1 MRDTTN
7 SSITI
12 HIAGEANQAV
22 LLPNAATVHN
32 EQTAKSKQN
41 NDFLIV
47 LLYRQLSVY
56 RQYVVSCQSSVYRQ
70 QSLIRDANSEH
81 ALTDLRLFLYVKER
95 PEVTIL
101 SWGKG
106 RKDLTYAPKNCR
118 SSLLLRCKFLDPLQ
132 FSRPVTIFSTSNL
145 IRLRPHIKILSTL
158 LKKKERT
165 SPIWETSSLL
175 YFDSFC
181 SNEIIQRLELQLLQL
196 LRQEPQFQQQPS

>member
-1 MRDTTN
+1 MRDT
-7 SSITI
+7 SSISITI

-22 LLPNAATVHN
+22 LLPNAAIVHN

-56 RQYVVSCQSSVYRQ
+56 RQSSECCQS
-70 QSLIRDANSEH
+70 SLIRDANSEH

-106 RKDLTYAPKNCR
+106 RKDLTYAPKIAGFFPYFDTN
-118 SSLLLRCKFLDPLQ
+118 SSTHYNFLGPLQ
-132 FSRPVTIFSTSNL
+132 FSQP
-145 IRLRPHIKILSTL
+145 
-158 LKKKERT
+158 RT
-165 SPIWETSSLL
+165 
-175 YFDSFC
+175 
-181 SNEIIQRLELQLLQL
+181 
-196 LRQEPQFQQQPS
+196 

>member
-1 MRDTTN
+1 MRDTT

-22 LLPNAATVHN
+22 LLPNAAIVHN

-56 RQYVVSCQSSVYRQ
+56 RQSSEYRQ

-106 RKDLTYAPKNCR
+106 KKDLTYTPKIAGFLPYFDTN
-118 SSLLLRCKFLDPLQ
+118 SSTHYNFLGPLQ
-132 FSRPVTIFSTSNL
+132 FSQP
-145 IRLRPHIKILSTL
+145 
-158 LKKKERT
+158 RT
-165 SPIWETSSLL
+165 
-175 YFDSFC
+175 
-181 SNEIIQRLELQLLQL
+181 
-196 LRQEPQFQQQPS
+196 

>member
-1 MRDTTN
+1 MRDT
-7 SSITI
+7 SSISITI

-22 LLPNAATVHN
+22 LLPNAAIVHN

-47 LLYRQLSVY
+47 LLYRQL
-56 RQYVVSCQSSVYRQ
+56 SVYRQ

-106 RKDLTYAPKNCR
+106 RKDLTYTPKIAGFLPYFDTK
-118 SSLLLRCKFLDPLQ
+118 SSTRYNFIGPLQ
-132 FSRPVTIFSTSNL
+132 FSQP
-145 IRLRPHIKILSTL
+145 
-158 LKKKERT
+158 RT
-165 SPIWETSSLL
+165 
-175 YFDSFC
+175 
-181 SNEIIQRLELQLLQL
+181 
-196 LRQEPQFQQQPS
+196 

>member
-1 MRDTTN
+1 MRDTT

-22 LLPNAATVHN
+22 LLPNAAIVHN

-56 RQYVVSCQSSVYRQ
+56 RQSSVCCQ
-70 QSLIRDANSEH
+70 QSLIRDASSED

-106 RKDLTYAPKNCR
+106 KKDLTYTPKIAGLLPYFDTN
-118 SSLLLRCKFLDPLQ
+118 SSTHYNFLGPLQ
-132 FSRPVTIFSTSNL
+132 FS
-145 IRLRPHIKILSTL
+145 
-158 LKKKERT
+158 
-165 SPIWETSSLL
+165 
-175 YFDSFC
+175 
-181 SNEIIQRLELQLLQL
+181 
-196 LRQEPQFQQQPS
+196 QPLT

>member
-1 MRDTTN
+1 MRDTT

-22 LLPNAATVHN
+22 LLPNAAIVHN

-47 LLYRQLSVY
+47 LLYRQS
-56 RQYVVSCQSSVYRQ
+56 
-70 QSLIRDANSEH
+70 SLIRDANSEH

-106 RKDLTYAPKNCR
+106 GKDLTYAPKIAGLLSYFDTN
-118 SSLLLRCKFLDPLQ
+118 SSTHYSFLGPLQ
-132 FSRPVTIFSTSNL
+132 FFN
-145 IRLRPHIKILSTL
+145 
-158 LKKKERT
+158 
-165 SPIWETSSLL
+165 
-175 YFDSFC
+175 
-181 SNEIIQRLELQLLQL
+181 LEL
-196 LRQEPQFQQQPS
+196 ESFAAAHKNSFNIT

>member
-1 MRDTTN
+1 MRDTTS

-22 LLPNAATVHN
+22 LLPNAAIVHN

-47 LLYRQLSVY
+47 LLYRQL
-56 RQYVVSCQSSVYRQ
+56 SVYRQ

-101 SWGKG
+101 S
-106 RKDLTYAPKNCR
+106 
-118 SSLLLRCKFLDPLQ
+118 
-132 FSRPVTIFSTSNL
+132 
-145 IRLRPHIKILSTL
+145 
-158 LKKKERT
+158 
-165 SPIWETSSLL
+165 
-175 YFDSFC
+175 
-181 SNEIIQRLELQLLQL
+181 
-196 LRQEPQFQQQPS
+196 

>member
-1 MRDTTN
+1 MRDTTS

-22 LLPNAATVHN
+22 LLPNAAIVQN

-56 RQYVVSCQSSVYRQ
+56 RQSSVCCQ

-106 RKDLTYAPKNCR
+106 RKDLTYTPKIADLLPYFDTR
-118 SSLLLRCKFLDPLQ
+118 SSTHYNFLGPLQ
-132 FSRPVTIFSTSNL
+132 FSRP
-145 IRLRPHIKILSTL
+145 
-158 LKKKERT
+158 RT
-165 SPIWETSSLL
+165 
-175 YFDSFC
+175 
-181 SNEIIQRLELQLLQL
+181 
-196 LRQEPQFQQQPS
+196 

>member
-1 MRDTTN
+1 MRDTTS

-56 RQYVVSCQSSVYRQ
+56 HQSSEYHQ

-106 RKDLTYAPKNCR
+106 RKDLTYAPKIADLLPYFDTN
-118 SSLLLRCKFLDPLQ
+118 SSTHYNFLGPLQ
-132 FSRPVTIFSTSNL
+132 FSQP
-145 IRLRPHIKILSTL
+145 
-158 LKKKERT
+158 RT
-165 SPIWETSSLL
+165 
-175 YFDSFC
+175 
-181 SNEIIQRLELQLLQL
+181 
-196 LRQEPQFQQQPS
+196 

>member
-1 MRDTTN
+1 MRDTTS

-22 LLPNAATVHN
+22 LLPNAAIVHN

-56 RQYVVSCQSSVYRQ
+56 HQYIVSRQL
-70 QSLIRDANSEH
+70 SLIRDANSEH

-106 RKDLTYAPKNCR
+106 RKDLTYAPKNAGLLPYFNTN
-118 SSLLLRCKFLDPLQ
+118 SSTHYNFIGPLQ
-132 FSRPVTIFSTSNL
+132 FSQP
-145 IRLRPHIKILSTL
+145 
-158 LKKKERT
+158 RT
-165 SPIWETSSLL
+165 
-175 YFDSFC
+175 
-181 SNEIIQRLELQLLQL
+181 
-196 LRQEPQFQQQPS
+196 

>member
-1 MRDTTN
+1 MRDTT

-22 LLPNAATVHN
+22 LLPNAAIVHN

-56 RQYVVSCQSSVYRQ
+56 RQSSEYRQSSVCCQSSVYRQ

-81 ALTDLRLFLYVKER
+81 TLTDLRLFLYVKER

-101 SWGKG
+101 SQGKG
-106 RKDLTYAPKNCR
+106 RKDLTYTPKIAGFLPYFDTK
-118 SSLLLRCKFLDPLQ
+118 SSTHYNFLGPLQ
-132 FSRPVTIFSTSNL
+132 YSQP
-145 IRLRPHIKILSTL
+145 
-158 LKKKERT
+158 RT
-165 SPIWETSSLL
+165 
-175 YFDSFC
+175 
-181 SNEIIQRLELQLLQL
+181 
-196 LRQEPQFQQQPS
+196 

>member
-1 MRDTTN
+1 MRDTS

-22 LLPNAATVHN
+22 LLPNAAIVHN
-32 EQTAKSKQN
+32 EQIAKSKQN

-56 RQYVVSCQSSVYRQ
+56 RQSLEYRQSSEYRQ

-106 RKDLTYAPKNCR
+106 RKDLTYTPKIAGFLPYFNTK
-118 SSLLLRCKFLDPLQ
+118 SSTHYNFIGPLQ
-132 FSRPVTIFSTSNL
+132 FSQP
-145 IRLRPHIKILSTL
+145 
-158 LKKKERT
+158 RT
-165 SPIWETSSLL
+165 
-175 YFDSFC
+175 
-181 SNEIIQRLELQLLQL
+181 
-196 LRQEPQFQQQPS
+196 

>member
-1 MRDTTN
+1 MRDTT

-56 RQYVVSCQSSVYRQ
+56 RQSSVCCQSSEYRQ

-95 PEVTIL
+95 TEVTIL
-101 SWGKG
+101 SWGKE
-106 RKDLTYAPKNCR
+106 RKDLTYAPKIADLLPYFDTN
-118 SSLLLRCKFLDPLQ
+118 SLTHYNFLGPLQ
-132 FSRPVTIFSTSNL
+132 FSQP
-145 IRLRPHIKILSTL
+145 
-158 LKKKERT
+158 RT
-165 SPIWETSSLL
+165 
-175 YFDSFC
+175 
-181 SNEIIQRLELQLLQL
+181 
-196 LRQEPQFQQQPS
+196 

>member
-1 MRDTTN
+1 MRDT
-7 SSITI
+7 SSISITI

-22 LLPNAATVHN
+22 LLPNAAIVHN

-56 RQYVVSCQSSVYRQ
+56 RQSSEYHQSSEYRQ

-106 RKDLTYAPKNCR
+106 RKDLTYTPKIAGFLPYFDTN
-118 SSLLLRCKFLDPLQ
+118 SSTHYNFIGPLQ
-132 FSRPVTIFSTSNL
+132 FSQP
-145 IRLRPHIKILSTL
+145 
-158 LKKKERT
+158 RT
-165 SPIWETSSLL
+165 
-175 YFDSFC
+175 
-181 SNEIIQRLELQLLQL
+181 
-196 LRQEPQFQQQPS
+196 

>member
-1 MRDTTN
+1 MRDTIS

-22 LLPNAATVHN
+22 LLPNAAIVHN

-56 RQYVVSCQSSVYRQ
+56 RQSSVYRQ

-81 ALTDLRLFLYVKER
+81 ALTDLRLFLNVKER
-95 PEVTIL
+95 PDVTIL

-106 RKDLTYAPKNCR
+106 
-118 SSLLLRCKFLDPLQ
+118 
-132 FSRPVTIFSTSNL
+132 
-145 IRLRPHIKILSTL
+145 
-158 LKKKERT
+158 KKT
-165 SPIWETSSLL
+165 
-175 YFDSFC
+175 
-181 SNEIIQRLELQLLQL
+181 
-196 LRQEPQFQQQPS
+196 

>member
-1 MRDTTN
+1 MRDTTI

-22 LLPNAATVHN
+22 LLPNAAIVHN
-32 EQTAKSKQN
+32 EQIAQSKQN

-47 LLYRQLSVY
+47 LLYRQLSVC
-56 RQYVVSCQSSVYRQ
+56 CQSSEYRQ

-106 RKDLTYAPKNCR
+106 RKDLTYAPKIAGFLPYFDTN
-118 SSLLLRCKFLDPLQ
+118 SSTHYNFLGPLQ
-132 FSRPVTIFSTSNL
+132 FSQP
-145 IRLRPHIKILSTL
+145 
-158 LKKKERT
+158 RT
-165 SPIWETSSLL
+165 
-175 YFDSFC
+175 
-181 SNEIIQRLELQLLQL
+181 
-196 LRQEPQFQQQPS
+196 

>member
-1 MRDTTN
+1 MRDT
-7 SSITI
+7 SSISITI

-22 LLPNAATVHN
+22 LLPNAAIVHN

-56 RQYVVSCQSSVYRQ
+56 HQLSVCCQSSEYRQ

-101 SWGKG
+101 S
-106 RKDLTYAPKNCR
+106 
-118 SSLLLRCKFLDPLQ
+118 
-132 FSRPVTIFSTSNL
+132 
-145 IRLRPHIKILSTL
+145 
-158 LKKKERT
+158 
-165 SPIWETSSLL
+165 
-175 YFDSFC
+175 
-181 SNEIIQRLELQLLQL
+181 
-196 LRQEPQFQQQPS
+196 

>member
-1 MRDTTN
+1 MRDTT

-12 HIAGEANQAV
+12 HIAGEANHAV
-22 LLPNAATVHN
+22 LLPNAAIVHN

-56 RQYVVSCQSSVYRQ
+56 RQSSECCQ

-81 ALTDLRLFLYVKER
+81 ALTDIRLFLYVKER

-106 RKDLTYAPKNCR
+106 RKDLTYTPKIADLLPYFDTK
-118 SSLLLRCKFLDPLQ
+118 SSTHYNFLGPLQ
-132 FSRPVTIFSTSNL
+132 FSQP
-145 IRLRPHIKILSTL
+145 
-158 LKKKERT
+158 RT
-165 SPIWETSSLL
+165 
-175 YFDSFC
+175 
-181 SNEIIQRLELQLLQL
+181 
-196 LRQEPQFQQQPS
+196 

>member
-1 MRDTTN
+1 MRDT
-7 SSITI
+7 SSISITI

-22 LLPNAATVHN
+22 LLPNAAIVHN

-56 RQYVVSCQSSVYRQ
+56 RQSSEYRQ

-106 RKDLTYAPKNCR
+106 GKDLTYAPKIAGFLPYFDTN
-118 SSLLLRCKFLDPLQ
+118 SSTHYNFLGPLQ
-132 FSRPVTIFSTSNL
+132 FSLP
-145 IRLRPHIKILSTL
+145 
-158 LKKKERT
+158 RT
-165 SPIWETSSLL
+165 
-175 YFDSFC
+175 
-181 SNEIIQRLELQLLQL
+181 
-196 LRQEPQFQQQPS
+196 